1 MIRSIANLY
10 FRVTDAVVR
19 LTDGWLLG
27 LFARLV
33 FAAVLFVYFFN
44 SAMTKFD
51 GGPFSISVGA
61 YAQIIPPIVE
71 AVSYDTSQIAFFPW
85 GLMVYAG
92 AYGEVILPILIVL
105 GLFTRIAAVGM
116 IIFAIVQSYV
126 DIVFHKADAATIGA
140 WFDNLSDATIL
151 DQRALWVFLFAYLAI
166 KGAGAVSLDHL
177 LRRWLSRPQREE
189 VPAETF

>member
-1 MIRSIANLY
+1 MIRSLANLY

-51 GGPFSISVGA
+51 GGPFSIADGA

-71 AVSYDTSQIAFFPW
+71 AVGYDTSQVAFFPW

-92 AYGEVILPILIVL
+92 SYGEIVLPILIVI

-116 IIFAIVQSYV
+116 IVFVMVQSYV
-126 DIVFHKADAATIGA
+126 DIVFHKADAATIGS
-140 WFDNLSDATIL
+140 WFDNLSNAAIL

-166 KGAGAVSLDHL
+166 KGAGAISLDFV
-177 LRRWLSRPQREE
+177 LRRWLSGPQREE
-189 VPAETF
+189 VPAQTF